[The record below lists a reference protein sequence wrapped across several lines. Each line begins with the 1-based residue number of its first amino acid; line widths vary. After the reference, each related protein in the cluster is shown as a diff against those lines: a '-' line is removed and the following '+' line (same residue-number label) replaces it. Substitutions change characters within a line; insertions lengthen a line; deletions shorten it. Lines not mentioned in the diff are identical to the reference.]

1 MYTLRK
7 FSVHQGES
15 EHGLESLWGF
25 AVFTPHFDI

>member
-7 FSVHQGES
+7 FSVYQGEP

-25 AVFTPHFDI
+25 TVFMPHSDK